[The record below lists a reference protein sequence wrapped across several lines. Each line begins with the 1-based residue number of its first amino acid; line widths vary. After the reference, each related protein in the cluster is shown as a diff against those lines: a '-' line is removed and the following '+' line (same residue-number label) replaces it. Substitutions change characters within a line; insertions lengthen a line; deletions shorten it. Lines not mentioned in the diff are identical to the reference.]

1 MKKKRIRVFQSF
13 ETVTIAASDATGTYR
28 ITWHRTDGP
37 HEEFEVTPGEDESV
51 DEAVARD
58 LRARLG
64 P

>member
-1 MKKKRIRVFQSF
+1 MNKKRIKVHQTF
-13 ETVTIAASDATGTYR
+13 ETVTIAASDTTGTYR
-28 ITWHRTDGP
+28 VTWHRIDGP
-37 HEEFEVTPGEDESV
+37 HEEFDVTPGEEESV